1 MTTISRPPVAPVSFV
16 PQVPEAPIIAV
27 GGARDDTV
35 PQHSS
40 PTRPQRPLHDSRS
53 LRAVLLDGLADPLR
67 EPQNRVQ
74 RHAAKAV
81 GAGERFPTVAETSDA
96 DKKLQ
101 KNLNR
106 WLRTGNPPDNAVPK
120 KASIAP
126 FIALY
131 NAALKDSRLQ
141 AWVESKGFKP
151 ETVRVLDGAVVGIVV
166 RDGKETFQRFSA
178 TDGSGWGQVSTQVSA
193 LQRILSP
200 NNWGIPLGIGAAAAN
215 IPLIVLLDFYGVQ
228 APRNEKAMALLG
240 KQLKGNGWPSISQA
254 QRDQWAAQLKQQ
266 RRCKEDGAVRE
277 RLSEL
282 LQPLLEGK
290 EDNDPLDLNGLSV
303 VVAPGASLDQL
314 SKKNRERFQQ
324 FLASATFQAFLDKTG
339 FQRLGA
345 ESGAHEYRLSA
356 GDLQMRDRAGQWVS
370 LLRAFEDEVGKV
382 SRGGNA
388 DAQAA
393 ARQMGA
399 ELDRLVTLS
408 KKTGDALYSTRTYDA
423 RQAMAHYAL
432 DVPQTVGQMRAAL
445 SGFNTQLPAPPPAGN
460 YAGMTPYGA
469 GLGDLPGAA
478 RHILKSASKQVMA
491 LFKAFSPDPS
501 GFQSFP
507 DPDSQLAAFFDSPGA
522 SALADTIAKSLKL
535 FAVADGQALPRAD
548 RHQVL
553 ATALKFSVD
562 APVPGLPGTVAG
574 YDLYQPA
581 NLGRTLKQVR
591 SDVERRLIDK
601 GVDPKVSALMAH
613 LYLAQSA
620 PEMLIKRDP
629 GLPDDPLNPLNG
641 DPLSI
646 KVGSTAWMNVRLASA
661 MAGDSRLNLQQAL
674 ALARQAPTG
683 PNHEALIKMMG
694 AQAVLDWGVMA
705 GIYPATSDRTY
716 SSTDYEAASKA
727 FTEREKTTRDAFEA
741 LTREPPTQRSL
752 LVKQLA
758 SLFPE
763 MTEQEIR
770 AARLDLVT
778 DEPYDPRNHA
788 HLETRQPLLV
798 DFILAGQAEDASFWL
813 KLTAS
818 FNGLFKGDKTYNF
831 NHPQISQATFF
842 QRISRLPTITSLVQ
856 PAVDQYLAD
865 RRKAQATAM
874 KLAFAELPLKQRT
887 ALESSNEI
895 QFFTLRT
902 GTGESLEHDKAPDSK
917 VATKRGTHGLLMRY
931 ETGQA
936 TPKYGYYE
944 VFPNS
949 MKIIERT
956 DLPDDLPLGDHITR
970 GYEPTGLGGY
980 SPIKVQKGVTL
991 PYDFEAYRSGTVPRS
1006 GVSSEVIIE
1015 KYGRPLRGSGDK
1027 ANPRAP
1033 NTFVSSTTAKLVDTL
1048 LAYSFDGK
1056 REALLDYANQ
1066 PTRLERRRAY
1076 PFASGT
1082 PIFTAENAR
1091 TVLSLIPFVGA
1102 LADLV
1107 EGNTRAGVQGL
1118 LIDMASLIATGGW
1131 AGVKSFAKGAKILI
1145 RFNRT
1150 PFSMAALK
1158 GAGTFLRGVFN
1169 PLESLPE
1176 IVRAGPNALKT
1187 FARGRPFRLGSST
1200 FLPVKTFEQ
1209 WRWTVGAHDTLFAPS
1224 SASDSQ
1230 WAGSR
1235 KGSIGHQQVHAI
1247 QKSGYWYAINP
1258 LTQRP
1263 EGTPLEQF
1271 IPQAN

>member
-1 MTTISRPPVAPVSFV
+1 MTTISRPPVAPISFV
-16 PQVPEAPIIAV
+16 PQAPHAPIAIV
-27 GGARDDTV
+27 DGVRDETV
-35 PQHSS
+35 PQHSI
-40 PTRPQRPLHDSRS
+40 PTRPQRPPHASRS

-74 RHAAKAV
+74 RHAAKAP

-101 KNLNR
+101 KNLIR

-120 KASIAP
+120 KSSIAP

-131 NAALKDSRLQ
+131 NTALKDPTLQ
-141 AWVESKGFKP
+141 VWLKSKGFKP
-151 ETVRVLDGAVVGIVV
+151 ETVRILDGAVVGIAV
-166 RDGKETFQRFSA
+166 RDGKQTLQRFSA

-200 NNWGIPLGIGAAAAN
+200 NNWGIPLGIGGATAN

-228 APRNEKAMALLG
+228 APKNEKAIALLG
-240 KQLKGNGWPSISQA
+240 KQLKGNGWPPISQA
-254 QRDQWAAQLKQQ
+254 QRDEWAAQIKQQ
-266 RRCKEDGAVRE
+266 RRYKEDGAVRE
-277 RLSEL
+277 RLYEL

-290 EDNDPLDLNGLSV
+290 GDNDPLDLNGLSV
-303 VVAPGASLDQL
+303 VVAPGASLDQR
-314 SKKNRERFQQ
+314 SKKPRVRFQQ
-324 FLASATFQAFLDKTG
+324 FLASPMFQAFLDKTG

-345 ESGAHEYRLSA
+345 GAHEYRLSA

-370 LLRAFEDEVGKV
+370 LRRAFDDEVGKV

-393 ARQMGA
+393 ARQMGV

-408 KKTGDALYSTRTYDA
+408 KKTGDALYSTCTYDA

-469 GLGDLPGAA
+469 GQGNLPDAA
-478 RHILKSASKQVMA
+478 RHTLKSASKQVMA

-522 SALADTIAKSLKL
+522 RALADTIAKSLKL

-629 GLPDDPLNPLNG
+629 GLPADPLNLLNR
-641 DPLSI
+641 DPHSI

-661 MAGDSRLNLQQAL
+661 IAGDSRLNLQQAL

-683 PNHEALIKMMG
+683 PNQEALIKMLG

-727 FTEREKTTRDAFEA
+727 FTERENTTRDAFES
-741 LTREPPTQRSL
+741 LTREPPTQISVL
-752 LVKQLA
+752 IKQLA

-813 KLTAS
+813 KLSAS
-818 FNGLFKGDKTYNF
+818 LNGLFSGDKKYNF
-831 NHPQISQATFF
+831 HHPKISQSTFF
-842 QRISRLPTITSLVQ
+842 QRLNRLPIIAHLVE
-856 PAVDQYLAD
+856 PAVDQYIAD
-865 RRKAQATAM
+865 IRKAQATAM

-917 VATKRGTHGLLMRY
+917 VAKNRGTHGLLMRY
-931 ETGQA
+931 ETGQV

-944 VFPNS
+944 VFANS

-970 GYEPTGLGGY
+970 GYEPTGLGGF

-991 PYDFEAYRSGTVPRS
+991 PYDFEAYRSGSLPRF

-1015 KYGRPLRGSGDK
+1015 KYGRPLHGSADK
-1027 ANPRAP
+1027 TNPRAP
-1033 NTFVSSTTAKLVDTL
+1033 NTFVSATTAKLVDTL

-1056 REALLDYANQ
+1056 REALLDHANQ
-1066 PTRLERRRAY
+1066 PTRLESRRAY
-1076 PFASGT
+1076 PFASGKN
-1082 PIFTAENAR
+1082 IFTAENAR

-1118 LIDMASLIATGGW
+1118 LIDMASFIATGGL
-1131 AGVKSFAKGAKILI
+1131 AGVKSFAKGVKLLI
-1145 RFNRT
+1145 RFNGK
-1150 PFSMAALK
+1150 PFSTAALK

-1169 PLESLPE
+1169 PVESVPE
-1176 IVRAGPNALKT
+1176 ILRAGPNVLKT
-1187 FARGRPFRLGSST
+1187 FALGRPLRIGSSA

-1209 WRWTVGAHDTLFAPS
+1209 WRWTMGACDAFFVDS
-1224 SASDSQ
+1224 SALDSQ

-1235 KGSIGHQQVHAI
+1235 KGSIGNQQVNAV
-1247 QKSGYWYAINP
+1247 QKKGLWYAINP
-1258 LTQRP
+1258 ITHRP
-1263 EGTPLEQF
+1263 DGIPLEGF
-1271 IPQAN
+1271 IPQAS